1 MPRGSSTGPPHRWPW
16 PVFAAVVFEVAAY
29 MIYRSLMAMG
39 VFGWPAGAVAVGAVK
54 PRDAPIYR
62 GGLLG

>member
-1 MPRGSSTGPPHRWPW
+1 M
-16 PVFAAVVFEVAAY
+16 FAAVVFEVAAY